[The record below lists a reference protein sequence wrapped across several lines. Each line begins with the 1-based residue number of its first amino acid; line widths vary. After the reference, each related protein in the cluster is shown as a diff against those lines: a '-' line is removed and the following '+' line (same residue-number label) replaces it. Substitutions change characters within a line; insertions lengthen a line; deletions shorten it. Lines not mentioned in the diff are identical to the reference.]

1 MSMREVMPLT
11 ATPSPLARRQRFGAT
26 LVLLGLAALTALF
39 WVEVIRLILQA

>member
-1 MSMREVMPLT
+1 MTMVPPETGR
-11 ATPSPLARRQRFGAT
+11 PSAPPRRQRFGAT